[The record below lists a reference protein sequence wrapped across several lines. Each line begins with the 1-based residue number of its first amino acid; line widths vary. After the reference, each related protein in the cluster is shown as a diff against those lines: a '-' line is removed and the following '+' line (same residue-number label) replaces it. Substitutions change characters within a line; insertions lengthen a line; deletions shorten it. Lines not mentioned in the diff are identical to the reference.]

1 MASKAQTPG
10 LDGVYL
16 YEIAAAQQGY
26 FSVTQAQ
33 DAGYSRQLLRYYN
46 NTGKFERVRRG
57 IYRLVEFPPGD
68 REDLAVHWLWSEQLG
83 VFSHATALS
92 LHELSDLLPE
102 RVHLTLPESER
113 GRRRALPPG
122 LVLHYAEVPE
132 QDRAWYGSVPV
143 TAPRRTLLDCLA
155 DSLSPD
161 LLTQALDQAVA
172 RGLLDVDSITEI
184 ARGLAALKGR

>member
-1 MASKAQTPG
+1 MASKPRPAA
-10 LDGVYL
+10 LEGVYL

-132 QDRAWYGSVPV
+132 LDRAWYGSVPV